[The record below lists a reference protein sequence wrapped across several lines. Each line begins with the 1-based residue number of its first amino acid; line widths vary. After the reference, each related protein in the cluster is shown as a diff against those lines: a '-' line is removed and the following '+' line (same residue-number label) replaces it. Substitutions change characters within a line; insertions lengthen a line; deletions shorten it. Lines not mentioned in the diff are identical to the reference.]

1 LDRRQREL
9 KHRHVDARR
18 DGGRLRPR
26 RRRRQRLEHQLLGH
40 HDADPAP
47 GPVALRRLRD
57 RLGGRLLRH
66 RHRRVGRDRGE
77 PPDRRGSRTFL
88 TSQDADFHYR
98 GFPGPIDDGP
108 RGFLIDAVNRAAS
121 GAGLGIVS
129 LPDGFS
135 GTGSLWWTAE
145 GSFLKAE
152 LEGFN
157 QYFQDDSVFLGVG
170 QEGFPVNEGLTSA
183 GLSNWS
189 ISSHAGFLASIPGY
203 ETIDFE
209 DAGSGGRAI
218 TIVTEGFADAPTDP
232 TDPDNPE
239 VRGEIPLP
247 APVAPLALGLAGL
260 GVLRGRRKAG

>member
-1 LDRRQREL
+1 MSTLAATAAAYDP
-9 KHRHVDARR
+9 
-18 DGGRLRPR
+18 DGDGSNDWNISFWDTTTPTPL
-26 RRRRQRLEHQLLGH
+26 
-40 HDADPAP
+40 
-47 GPVALRRLRD
+47 
-57 RLGGRLLRH
+57 
-66 RHRRVGRDRGE
+66 
-77 PPDRRGSRTFL
+77 PDLSLFDVFVIGSEGDSFGTGIDESAVIAASPQIAAARGSRTFL
-88 TSQDADFHYR
+88 TGQDADFHYR

-129 LPDGFS
+129 LPDGVS